1 MDVPQVVVDTKSTQ
15 DIWPAI
21 RKKILTF
28 VMVPNFVMVV
38 KFPNSSEIRNGSESP
53 GMVLIRNDSE
63 TRKGF
68 QNVRLSLDCV
78 TSHHSYFFHVTQF
91 WTNERTLFCVL
102 CVMRS
107 LTRRPRL
114 SR

>member
-1 MDVPQVVVDTKSTQ
+1 
-15 DIWPAI
+15 
-21 RKKILTF
+21 
-28 VMVPNFVMVV
+28 MVPNLPEWLSNFGIVLRFEMVPKV
-38 KFPNSSEIRNGSESP
+38 F

-63 TRKGF
+63 TRIGF

-78 TSHHSYFFHVTQF
+78 TSRHSYFFHVTQF
-91 WTNERTLFCVL
+91 WTNERILFCVL

-107 LTRRPRL
+107 FTRRRRL